1 MQTINILCSF
11 VVMKTTSALGL
22 FKKYTFNMMAISFAH
37 GGSSLSRISTKSN
50 CQMLSR
56 TKWHVWV
63 GTVGHNGQ
71 NMSVFV
77 FCQALTHDKGAIFWF
92 WVPICT
98 NVSQNQSCGAAF
110 CCPSAMLSSQCRSK
124 YPGITAI
131 PLPALTAQAI
141 GEVIS
146 AVGVTGQIHKA

>member
-1 MQTINILCSF
+1 MTIQYVAMQTINILCSF
-11 VVMKTTSALGL
+11 VVMKTTSAVGL

-56 TKWHVWV
+56 TKWHAWV

-71 NMSVFV
+71 NMCVFV

-98 NVSQNQSCGAAF
+98 NVSQNQLLSCILLSF
-110 CCPSAMLSSQCRSK
+110 CDAVVPVSLQISRNYGYSTSSAHCSGHR
-124 YPGITAI
+124 
-131 PLPALTAQAI
+131 
-141 GEVIS
+141 
-146 AVGVTGQIHKA
+146 